1 ESYSLLVSTLQKQSA
16 GGKLTNFYY
25 FSHSSFGE
33 DPQLQ
38 KVNFPDPHSR
48 LELKE
53 VSDLEMTMEENSVT
67 LLFKGFGATKT
78 TYADSPEFNI
88 YKATLSLQG
97 NTEVIRLSNTPSPS
111 VEPVWFE
118 GADAAIWIDQ
128 GSDNKNKLML
138 SSAKPSIVKQ
148 ADRMNQEAFIQS
160 LGKTVG
166 MFSTGMFSIV
176 IAGLWFI
183 WPLFF
188 IVVITFSN
196 SRAMDH
202 NRSWIFYTGMMIYL
216 AAAILFRESMFTN
229 HLMAKAPEYLS
240 FQGSSIIY
248 LLGFAILTYLLLSY
262 GVRERDW
269 SVFIRLTYFIG
280 IHIILVTVFFGPY
293 LL

>member
-1 ESYSLLVSTLQKQSA
+1 
-16 GGKLTNFYY
+16 
-25 FSHSSFGE
+25 
-33 DPQLQ
+33 
-38 KVNFPDPHSR
+38 
-48 LELKE
+48 
-53 VSDLEMTMEENSVT
+53 
-67 LLFKGFGATKT
+67 
-78 TYADSPEFNI
+78 
-88 YKATLSLQG
+88 
-97 NTEVIRLSNTPSPS
+97 
-111 VEPVWFE
+111 
-118 GADAAIWIDQ
+118 
-128 GSDNKNKLML
+128 ML